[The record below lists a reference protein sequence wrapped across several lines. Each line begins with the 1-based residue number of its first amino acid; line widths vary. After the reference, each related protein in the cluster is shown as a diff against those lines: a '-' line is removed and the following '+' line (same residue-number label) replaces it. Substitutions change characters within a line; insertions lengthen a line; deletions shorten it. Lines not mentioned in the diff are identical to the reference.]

1 MPALDPN
8 RLYSIATASEL
19 AGCSRETIRMKIKNK
34 KLVAARIDG
43 GPWRIT
49 VESFEKMIAPLTAIL
64 TAEVPNV
71 REINRRAIQ
80 HLKD

>member
-1 MPALDPN
+1 MSALDPH
-8 RLYSIATASEL
+8 RLYSIAAASEL

-34 KLVAARIDG
+34 KLVAARIDR
-43 GPWRIT
+43 GPWRING
-49 VESFEKMIAPLTAIL
+49 ESLEKMIAPLTAIL
-64 TAEVPNV
+64 TAEAPNV